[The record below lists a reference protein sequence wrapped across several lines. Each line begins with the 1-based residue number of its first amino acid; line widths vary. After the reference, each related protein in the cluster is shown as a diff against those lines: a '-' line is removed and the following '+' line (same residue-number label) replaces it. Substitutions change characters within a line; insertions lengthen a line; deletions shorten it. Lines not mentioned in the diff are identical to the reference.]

1 MFIVTDKTNMK
12 PHKNPKPSV
21 ASRSQLIADIAQKM
35 NARLET
41 IEDEFQRGFDLVG
54 RYQGTVTVFGSAR
67 FTEENPY
74 YIQARELG
82 GRLAKNG
89 FTVITGGGGGIM
101 EAANRG
107 AFESGGNS
115 IGFNIALPHEQQL
128 NPYVTETMDFQHFYA
143 RKVMLVFSS
152 EALVVFPGGFGTL
165 DEMFEVLT
173 LVQTH
178 KTTKVPIIL
187 VGTKFWKPLDVFIKN
202 QLRDLTATI
211 TPGDEMLYHMTD
223 SLDEVVQHI
232 EAYRD
237 QTVGDA
243 FLGATAEG

>member
-1 MFIVTDKTNMK
+1 MKNNKTS
-12 PHKNPKPSV
+12 HPSPL
-21 ASRSQLIADIAQKM
+21 SRTQLVADIAQKM

-41 IEDEFQRGFDLVG
+41 IEDEFQRGFDLVSK
-54 RYQGTVTVFGSAR
+54 YQGTVTVFGSAR

-82 GRLAKNG
+82 GKLAKNG

-107 AFESGGNS
+107 AFEAGGS
-115 IGFNIALPHEQQL
+115 SVGFNIALPHEQQL

-178 KTTKVPIIL
+178 KTAKVPIIL
-187 VGTKFWKPLDVFIKN
+187 VGTEFWKPLDEFIKN

-211 TPGDEMLYHMTD
+211 TPGDEMLYHITD

-237 QTVGDA
+237 QTVGEA
-243 FLGATAEG
+243 FLGASPEG

>member
-1 MFIVTDKTNMK
+1 MKHQKTSQT
-12 PHKNPKPSV
+12 PV
-21 ASRSQLIADIAQKM
+21 ASRAQVVAELAKKM
-35 NARLET
+35 DARLDT
-41 IEDEFQRGFDLVG
+41 IEDEFQRGFKLVSK
-54 RYQGTVTVFGSAR
+54 YQGTVTVFGSAR

-74 YIQARELG
+74 YMQARELG
-82 GRLAKNG
+82 GKLAKNG
-89 FTVITGGGGGIM
+89 FTIITGGGGGIM

-178 KTTKVPIIL
+178 KTAKVPIIL
-187 VGTKFWKPLDVFIKN
+187 VGTEFWKPLDEFIKN
-202 QLRDLTATI
+202 QLRDMTATI
-211 TPGDEMLYHMTD
+211 TPGDEMLYQITD
-223 SLDEVVQHI
+223 DLTEVVQYI
-232 EAYRD
+232 EAHRD
-237 QTVGDA
+237 KTVGEA
-243 FLGATAEG
+243 FLGASPEG